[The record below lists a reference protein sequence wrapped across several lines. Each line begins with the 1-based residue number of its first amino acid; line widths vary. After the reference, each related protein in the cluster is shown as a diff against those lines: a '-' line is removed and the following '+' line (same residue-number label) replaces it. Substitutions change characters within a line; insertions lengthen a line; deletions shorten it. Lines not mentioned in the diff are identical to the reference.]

1 MMKLQDL
8 IKAIKAI
15 YDHFQQ
21 CQSIEELEFCI
32 KQLFG
37 SENDEAVILSTVHRA
52 KGMEAKRVYIAEPY
66 LLPLYW
72 DNQKAWQLEQEN
84 NLLYVALSR
93 STCNLYLIGDAP
105 WFTSNSSKDSHSRLR
120 RETTEPAVTVGQVEE
135 SSFDLSKKVDIK
147 QLIDNASNE
156 QLDLYLS
163 LINREKG
170 RRIAVQFRGLI
181 ER

>member
-1 MMKLQDL
+1 
-8 IKAIKAI
+8 
-15 YDHFQQ
+15 
-21 CQSIEELEFCI
+21 
-32 KQLFG
+32 
-37 SENDEAVILSTVHRA
+37 
-52 KGMEAKRVYIAEPY
+52 
-66 LLPLYW
+66 LYW

-105 WFTSNSSKDSHSRLR
+105 WFTNHSSEDS
-120 RETTEPAVTVGQVEE
+120 QVKE
-135 SSFDLSKKVDIK
+135 SSFDLSKKLDIK

-170 RRIAVQFRGLI
+170 RRIAVQFRGSI

>member
-1 MMKLQDL
+1 MYSTLP
-8 IKAIKAI
+8 
-15 YDHFQQ
+15 HFFLAGNYSAPPTWAVTY
-21 CQSIEELEFCI
+21 CIE
-32 KQLFG
+32 QLFG
-37 SENDEAVILSTVHRA
+37 SENNEAVLLSTVHRA

-105 WFTSNSSKDSHSRLR
+105 WFTNNSSKDS
-120 RETTEPAVTVGQVEE
+120 QVKE

-147 QLIDNASNE
+147 ELIDNASDE

-170 RRIAVQFRGLI
+170 RRIAVKFRGLI
-181 ER
+181 EL